1 MQISLAQDTSWAET
15 HLGGGLGLRLGGG
28 LQPPKPRP
36 SYVPAVGRPMEAA
49 NFPHS
54 MHFKLTLDA
63 LSDGHQNLGR
73 CKFLKSKFRG
83 GSFLRMRDFSPLG
96 TKRLG
101 YFLCGGFLTKAERRA
116 PILTQKYVKR
126 RVSAK
131 GSAF

>member
-1 MQISLAQDTSWAET
+1 VQISLAQDTSWAET
-15 HLGGGLGLRLGGG
+15 HLGGGSRITFGGG

-83 GSFLRMRDFSPLG
+83 GGVRFCACVISRPSAQRDSAIF
-96 TKRLG
+96 
-101 YFLCGGFLTKAERRA
+101 CVGG
-116 PILTQKYVKR
+116 
-126 RVSAK
+126 S
-131 GSAF
+131 